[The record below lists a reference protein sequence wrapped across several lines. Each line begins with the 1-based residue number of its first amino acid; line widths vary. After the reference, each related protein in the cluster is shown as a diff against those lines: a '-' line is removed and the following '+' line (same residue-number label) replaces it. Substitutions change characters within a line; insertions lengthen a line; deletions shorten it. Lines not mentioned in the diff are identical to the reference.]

1 MKIGGTLK
9 VFLLARM
16 NLLVVFT
23 LISLGFVSQGFAV
36 LRPPFPAKPVPPYNG
51 EVIIIGDDLAPGSK
65 RTPGNMG
72 INGQPNEAATSPSI
86 NEHPI
91 QGELLLAHAQSRAI
105 PLRRLKLAPVS
116 MVGDF
121 CCALQHVLTADS
133 S

>member
-51 EVIIIGDDLAPGSK
+51 EVIITGDDLAPGSK
-65 RTPGNMG
+65 RTPGNLG
-72 INGQPNEAATSPSI
+72 INGYNQMKRQLTPSI

-91 QGELLLAHAQSRAI
+91 QGELLLAHAQSRAM
-105 PLRRLKLAPVS
+105 PLRRLQLAPVPWLVIS
-116 MVGDF
+116 V
-121 CCALQHVLTADS
+121 VL
-133 S
+133 